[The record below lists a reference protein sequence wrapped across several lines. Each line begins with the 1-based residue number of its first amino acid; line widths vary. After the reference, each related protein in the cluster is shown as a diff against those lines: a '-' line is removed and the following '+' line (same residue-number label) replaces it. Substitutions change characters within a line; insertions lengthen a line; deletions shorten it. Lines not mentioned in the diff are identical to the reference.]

1 MSSGAPSTPIAG
13 YLGACWGLGGIA
25 ALLAFSIW
33 RLAGVAAD
41 AWSYDLYLYHW
52 LVLAAHV
59 AFMAWS
65 EGYRGF
71 QQSFSPRIVA
81 RAKHLIAHPR
91 PAHVLLAPLFCMGY
105 FHTSR
110 RRMISVYVLT
120 VFIVTLIIAVRWL
133 AQPWRGIVDAG
144 VVVGLSVGP
153 DLDGRV
159 HPAGADGPRLSVRP
173 RSTGN
178 LGRRQRKPVP

>member
-1 MSSGAPSTPIAG
+1 MTASNSPGRMLGYFGAVWGIA
-13 YLGACWGLGGIA
+13 GIA
-25 ALLAFSIW
+25 ALLAYAAW
-33 RLAGVAAD
+33 RLAGVAAA
-41 AWSYDLYLYHW
+41 AWNHDFYLYHW

-59 AFMAWS
+59 AFMARS

-110 RRMISVYVLT
+110 RRMTSVYVLT
-120 VFIVTLIIAVRWL
+120 VFIITLIIAVRWL

-144 VVVGLSVGP
+144 VVVGLLWGLISMAAFTLRALTDPRYPYGP
-153 DLDGRV
+153 E
-159 HPAGADGPRLSVRP
+159 
-173 RSTGN
+173 
-178 LGRRQRKPVP
+178 VPGT

>member
-1 MSSGAPSTPIAG
+1 MNTNTPFLRIVG
-13 YLGACWGLGGIA
+13 YLGASWGLAGIA
-25 ALLAFSIW
+25 ALLGYSIW
-33 RLAGVAAD
+33 RLGGVAAD
-41 AWSYDLYLYHW
+41 AWAYDFRIHHW

-81 RAKHLIAHPR
+81 RAKYLIAHPR

-105 FHTSR
+105 FHTTR

-120 VFIVTLIIAVRWL
+120 VFIIALIIAVRWL

-144 VVVGLSVGP
+144 VVVGLSWG
-153 DLDGRV
+153 LI
-159 HPAGADGPRLSVRP
+159 
-173 RSTGN
+173 STGAFT
-178 LGRRQRKPVP
+178 LRALTDPSYPYGPEVPAA

>member
-1 MSSGAPSTPIAG
+1 MSTNPSPHPILGCFGAV
-13 YLGACWGLGGIA
+13 WGILGIA
-25 ALLAFSIW
+25 VLLGYSVW
-33 RLAGVAAD
+33 RLAAVAAA
-41 AWSYDLYLYHW
+41 AWAYDFYLHHW

-81 RAKHLIAHPR
+81 RARHLIAHPH

-110 RRMISVYVLT
+110 RRMISVYALT
-120 VFIVTLIIAVRWL
+120 VFIILLIMAVRWL
-133 AQPWRGIVDAG
+133 EQPWRGIVDAG
-144 VVVGLSVGP
+144 VVVGLLWGLISVFAFTLRALTDDNYP
-153 DLDGRV
+153 Y
-159 HPAGADGPRLSVRP
+159 AAE
-173 RSTGN
+173 
-178 LGRRQRKPVP
+178 VPEG

>member
-1 MSSGAPSTPIAG
+1 MSSSAPAIRILG
-13 YLGACWGLGGIA
+13 YLGAVWGLAGIA

-41 AWSYDLYLYHW
+41 ALSYEFYFYHW
-52 LVLAAHV
+52 IVLVAHV
-59 AFMAWS
+59 VFMAWS

-81 RAKHLIAHPR
+81 RAKYLLAHPR
-91 PAHVLLAPLFCMGY
+91 LAHVVLAPLFCMGY

-110 RRMISVYVLT
+110 RRMVSVYVLT
-120 VFIVTLIIAVRWL
+120 VFILALIIAVRWL

-144 VVVGLSVGP
+144 VVVGLSWGLFSIGVFTLRALTDPSYPYGP
-153 DLDGRV
+153 E
-159 HPAGADGPRLSVRP
+159 
-173 RSTGN
+173 
-178 LGRRQRKPVP
+178 VPGT

>member
-1 MSSGAPSTPIAG
+1 MSSNAPPTPIVG

-41 AWSYDLYLYHW
+41 AWSYDLYLHHW
-52 LVLAAHV
+52 LALAAHV

-120 VFIVTLIIAVRWL
+120 VFIITLIIAVRWL

-144 VVVGLSVGP
+144 VVVGLLWGLISMAAFTLRALTDPGYPYGP
-153 DLDGRV
+153 E
-159 HPAGADGPRLSVRP
+159 
-173 RSTGN
+173 
-178 LGRRQRKPVP
+178 VPGT

>member
-1 MSSGAPSTPIAG
+1 MSTNTSSVRILG
-13 YLGACWGLGGIA
+13 YLGAFWGLAGIA
-25 ALLAFSIW
+25 ALLGYSIW

-41 AWSYDLYLYHW
+41 AWSYDFRAYHW

-81 RAKHLIAHPR
+81 RAKYLIAHPR

-120 VFIVTLIIAVRWL
+120 VFIITLIIAVRWL
-133 AQPWRGIVDAG
+133 EQPWRGIVDAG
-144 VVVGLSVGP
+144 VVVGLLWGVISMGAFTLRALTNPNYPYGP
-153 DLDGRV
+153 E
-159 HPAGADGPRLSVRP
+159 
-173 RSTGN
+173 
-178 LGRRQRKPVP
+178 VPEA

>member
-1 MSSGAPSTPIAG
+1 MSTNPSPHPILGCFGAA
-13 YLGACWGLGGIA
+13 WGILGIA
-25 ALLAFSIW
+25 VLLGYSVW
-33 RLAGVAAD
+33 RLAGVAAA
-41 AWSYDLYLYHW
+41 AWNYDFYAYHW
-52 LVLAAHV
+52 LVLAVHI

-81 RAKHLIAHPR
+81 RAKYLIAHPR

-110 RRMISVYVLT
+110 RRMISVYALT
-120 VFIVTLIIAVRWL
+120 VFIILLIIAVHRL

-144 VVVGLSVGP
+144 VVVGLLWGLISMFAFTLRALSDDDYPYSPEV
-153 DLDGRV
+153 
-159 HPAGADGPRLSVRP
+159 PR
-173 RSTGN
+173 G
-178 LGRRQRKPVP
+178 